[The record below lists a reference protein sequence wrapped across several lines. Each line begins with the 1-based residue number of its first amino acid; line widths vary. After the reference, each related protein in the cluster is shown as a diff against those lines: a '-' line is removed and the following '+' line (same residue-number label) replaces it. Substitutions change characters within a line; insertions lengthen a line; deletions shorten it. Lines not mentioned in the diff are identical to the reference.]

1 MKGTNQT
8 KETDKTTTKKTNQAK
23 TKKCFS
29 DFHGFCDSQVFDEF
43 HRLSIY

>member
-1 MKGTNQT
+1 MKGTNKT
-8 KETDKTTTKKTNQAK
+8 KETDKTRKKSYQAK

-43 HRLSIY
+43 HRLSI

>member
-8 KETDKTTTKKTNQAK
+8 KETDKTRKKSNQAK

-43 HRLSIY
+43 HRLSI